1 MGNWRGGQTKTPS
14 PVTNRTKEGVIQR
27 FTSRQGAPAH
37 ACTQVHAAA
46 GCRPRTA
53 GLPSSAAQLPVD
65 AALNA
70 HGLTLLILLLYAFF
84 RAVSIAPLPQ
94 ISQFEAF
101 FFRSSAKKSR
111 STSALRI
118 PVGFL
123 LAVVSLHG
131 DSFPFI
137 PFITRVCDEK
147 SSHSQ
152 FSLTVSAKR
161 DKMEQT

>member
-70 HGLTLLILLLYAFF
+70 RGLTLLILLLYAFF
-84 RAVSIAPLPQ
+84 PAVSTAWMQQIA
-94 ISQFEAF
+94 
-101 FFRSSAKKSR
+101 
-111 STSALRI
+111 
-118 PVGFL
+118 
-123 LAVVSLHG
+123 
-131 DSFPFI
+131 
-137 PFITRVCDEK
+137 
-147 SSHSQ
+147 
-152 FSLTVSAKR
+152 
-161 DKMEQT
+161 